1 MTSKAER
8 KRRKKAAQITMP
20 GGEAIPQR
28 IEGAGRP
35 RKTAEEP
42 RQSALK
48 TRLRI
53 AGIPDTPEAR
63 KYAVAPAFGS
73 DVGLCINATL
83 KGDEATKAWET
94 FSALSASHRAY
105 QLHYIG
111 QTGNPQCAA
120 IAMIP
125 EPMETDQSLRVD
137 LRTHDERVRAA
148 KASWAA
154 WEAKIAALPFPQ
166 LRWAIS
172 GVLRGF
178 MGDGTLWRDA
188 KPTNTGR
195 NVVAA
200 LKAMGV

>member
-1 MTSKAER
+1 
-8 KRRKKAAQITMP
+8 
-20 GGEAIPQR
+20 
-28 IEGAGRP
+28 
-35 RKTAEEP
+35 
-42 RQSALK
+42 
-48 TRLRI
+48 
-53 AGIPDTPEAR
+53 
-63 KYAVAPAFGS
+63 
-73 DVGLCINATL
+73 
-83 KGDEATKAWET
+83 
-94 FSALSASHRAY
+94 
-105 QLHYIG
+105 
-111 QTGNPQCAA
+111 
-120 IAMIP
+120 
-125 EPMETDQSLRVD
+125 METDQSLRVD